1 METINI
7 TWINALCKIHGITII
22 ITSYEAQEVKYT
34 VHVSQINEVKTE
46 SIVNSQKRQF
56 QEASPSSQKNHRI
69 SDRIWEKIFTEES
82 QN

>member
-7 TWINALCKIHGITII
+7 TLINALCKICGITII
-22 ITSYEAQEVKYT
+22 ITSYEAWKVKDI

-56 QEASPSSQKNHRI
+56 QKASPLLTEKSQIVIEFRKKY
-69 SDRIWEKIFTEES
+69 S
-82 QN
+82 